1 MSTILP
7 TSAKL
12 RQLVADYVTD
22 SRNIAQQ
29 SLAVAESSLAFQEIY
44 QISLTT
50 YTILGNLSSRTLR
63 PPLTPARNVAV
74 RVPILVSV
82 GQASVAQVELRR
94 FVELIAWAV
103 YFTDHPVEWKVF
115 TNQPRTGFAQDMRKP
130 ISYAAHRELG
140 FYLEYARELME
151 PEPSGLGIKAVDN
164 VKQAVRLL
172 NAAVHAGEMAKASGK
187 IPPHDDMSE
196 QSLRGFAKIHRLTFS
211 SCSLLL
217 AAFHRNKFDQL
228 NAVSR
233 ASFDWLIG
241 ATLRREVR
249 KGPFGLP

>member
-12 RQLVADYVTD
+12 RQLVTDYVTD
-22 SRNIAQQ
+22 SRNIALQ
-29 SLAVAESSLAFQEIY
+29 SLAIAEASSAFQEIY

-50 YTILGNLSSRTLR
+50 HTLLGNLSSRTLR
-63 PPLTPARNVAV
+63 PPLTPARNVAI

-82 GQASVAQVELRR
+82 GQPSVAQVELRR
-94 FVELIAWAV
+94 FIELIAWAI
-103 YFTDHPVEWKVF
+103 YFTDHPIEWKIF
-115 TNQPRTGFAQDMRKP
+115 TSQPRAGFSQDMRKP

-187 IPPHDDMSE
+187 LPPHDDMSE
-196 QSLRGFAKIHRLTFS
+196 QSLQRFAKIHRSTFS

-217 AAFHRNKFDQL
+217 AAFRRSRFDQL
-228 NAVSR
+228 SAVSR
-233 ASFDWLIG
+233 ASFDWLVG
-241 ATLRREVR
+241 AALRREVR